1 MSPGFCLQV
10 IEAILSFVVSLTK
23 DVAGKSSGRA
33 TESSSDR
40 GISSSDSGKQGT
52 ARSTDGASA

>member
-1 MSPGFCLQV
+1 MQI
-10 IEAILSFVVSLTK
+10 IEAILSFVVSPTK

-40 GISSSDSGKQGT
+40 GISSSDSGKQGST
-52 ARSTDGASA
+52 CSTDGASA

>member
-1 MSPGFCLQV
+1 MPPACLQI
-10 IEAILSFVVSLTK
+10 IEAILSFVVSPTK

-40 GISSSDSGKQGT
+40 GISSSDSGKQGST
-52 ARSTDGASA
+52 RSTDGASA